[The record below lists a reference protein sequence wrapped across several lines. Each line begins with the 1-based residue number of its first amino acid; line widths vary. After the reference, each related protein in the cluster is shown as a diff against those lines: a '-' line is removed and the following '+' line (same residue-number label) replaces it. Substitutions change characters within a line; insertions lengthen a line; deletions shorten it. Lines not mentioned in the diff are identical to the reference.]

1 MILRKKN
8 KKRGFTLAES
18 VLALAIISIATV
30 GTLTLIT
37 SGQKSTQLALDK
49 QQAQFYAADIL
60 SCYRAEKVDGDFEKN
75 LKFAFGIEG
84 AVRLD
89 SIPLSGGMTASFDE
103 TTVTVTIYKGDKKL
117 TSLSMIGGTP

>member
-8 KKRGFTLAES
+8 NKRGFTLAES
-18 VLALAIISIATV
+18 VLALAIISIATI

-60 SCYRAEKVDGDFEKN
+60 SCYRAGNFEEN
-75 LKFAFGIEG
+75 IQFAFGIKEG
-84 AVRLD
+84 TEWD
-89 SIPLSGGMTASFDE
+89 WNSSPLSGGMTASFDG
-103 TTVTVTIYKGDKKL
+103 TTVTIYKGEKKL
-117 TSLSMIGGTP
+117 TSLSMTGGTP

>member
-8 KKRGFTLAES
+8 NKRGFTLAES

-60 SCYRAEKVDGDFEKN
+60 SCARTENFEEN
-75 LKFAFGIEG
+75 IKFAFGLKSFTKG
-84 AVRLD
+84 D
-89 SIPLSGGMTASFDE
+89 SIPLSGGMTASFDGR
-103 TTVTVTIYKGDKKL
+103 TVTIYKGDKKL

>member
-8 KKRGFTLAES
+8 NKKGFTLAES

-37 SGQKSTQLALDK
+37 SGQKATQLALDK

-75 LKFAFGIEG
+75 LQFAFGIEG
-84 AVRLD
+84 AVQLD
-89 SIPLSGGMTASFDE
+89 SIPLSGGMTASFDG
-103 TTVTVTIYKGDKKL
+103 TTVTIYKGEKKL
-117 TSLSMIGGTP
+117 TSLSMTGGTP

>member
-8 KKRGFTLAES
+8 NKRGFTLAES

-37 SGQKSTQLALDK
+37 SGQKATQLALDK

-75 LKFAFGIEG
+75 LQFAFGIEG
-84 AVRLD
+84 DVQLD
-89 SIPLSGGMTASFDE
+89 SIPLSGGMTASFDG
-103 TTVTVTIYKGDKKL
+103 TTVTIYKGDKKL